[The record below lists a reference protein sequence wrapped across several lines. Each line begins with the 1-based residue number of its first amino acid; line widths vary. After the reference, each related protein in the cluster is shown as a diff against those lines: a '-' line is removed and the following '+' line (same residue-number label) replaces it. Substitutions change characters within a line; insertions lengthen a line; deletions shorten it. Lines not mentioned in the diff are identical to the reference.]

1 MRAYGIII
9 TIKINNENINKW
21 YVRNGGVDCNNISI
35 LFMGRIQK
43 KK

>member
-1 MRAYGIII
+1 MDRL
-9 TIKINNENINKW
+9 TIQYESINQW
-21 YVRNGGVDCNNISI
+21 YVRNGGIDHNHISI